1 MGDAGYNRIANAAGQ
16 FSGMMWTC
24 DEFPFATYETPYQK
38 PYHESENEKFASAV
52 LLKEVPEREHT
63 APHRMQHVDFQSNVL
78 CALREAVLHK
88 RAPPA
93 TKATTKG
100 IWRYHFRPQFQP
112 DTELAAVSV
121 EWYDDASEWFSGY
134 QKRSIE
140 GRYIEESIVRN
151 FHSFYNNG
159 TAEVRNEPVF
169 KDEYKILRRPWDRH
183 VVGNGSAVDLEQGN
197 PKRSMGHMQSRDN
210 DNGTVGLSA
219 DWLNASGNGFLVV
232 LSSHSTY

>member
-1 MGDAGYNRIANAAGQ
+1 MGDTGYNRIANAAGQ

-24 DEFPFATYETPYQK
+24 DEFPFATSVEGGAGARTYCTPQNAGCGSSTGMI
-38 PYHESENEKFASAV
+38 PGTVFISSE
-52 LLKEVPEREHT
+52 
-63 APHRMQHVDFQSNVL
+63 QDFQSNAL

-88 RAPPA
+88 RVPPA

-100 IWRYHFRPQFQP
+100 IWRYHFRTRFQP

-140 GRYIEESIVRN
+140 GRDIEESIVRI

-159 TAEVRNEPVF
+159 TAEVRHEPVF
-169 KDEYKILRRPWDRH
+169 KDKYKILRRSWDRH
-183 VVGNGSAVDLEQGN
+183 LVGNGSAVDLEQGN
-197 PKRSMGHMQSRDN
+197 PKRSMGHMQSHDN

-219 DWLNASGNGFLVV
+219 DWLNASGNSFLVV